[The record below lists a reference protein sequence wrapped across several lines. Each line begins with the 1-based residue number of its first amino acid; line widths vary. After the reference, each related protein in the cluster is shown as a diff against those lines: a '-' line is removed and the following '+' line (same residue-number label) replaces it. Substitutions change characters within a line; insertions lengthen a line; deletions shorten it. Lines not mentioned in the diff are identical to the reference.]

1 MTKTK
6 IPACL
11 VKRHV
16 FYGKVLCTRSGLYT
30 FDLVKNKAGK
40 IVSRKKSTRGRMN
53 PWIVACACAREMLKT
68 PGFVLLT
75 KGSPLYLMA
84 KELRN
89 IFKKLCLADI
99 ECVSRKLGQS
109 FLSASSRS
117 SVLRTLSAMAM
128 QK

>member
-1 MTKTK
+1 MSRPAIVVPVSGLRTMTKTTMR
-6 IPACL
+6 ACL

-84 KELRN
+84 KELHN
-89 IFKKLCLADI
+89 ILKLVCLADL
-99 ECVSRKLGQS
+99 ECVSRQLVK
-109 FLSASSRS
+109 
-117 SVLRTLSAMAM
+117 TN
-128 QK
+128 